1 MTKFEYK
8 LLAILNVMWMI
19 IFPLVIS
26 NGIYYLLG
34 SFIAQDLN
42 PYHWWMFTSTFGR
55 VLMVFFEVMI
65 LVSIPKWWE
74 QFKN

>member
-8 LLAILNVMWMI
+8 LFAILNVMWMI

-74 QFKN
+74 QFKK

>member
-8 LLAILNVMWMI
+8 LFAILNVMWMI

-74 QFKN
+74 QFQN

>member
-1 MTKFEYK
+1 
-8 LLAILNVMWMI
+8 MI

-74 QFKN
+74 QFKK

>member
-65 LVSIPKWWE
+65 LVSIPKGWE
-74 QFKN
+74 QFKK

>member
-8 LLAILNVMWMI
+8 LLAFLNVMWMI
-19 IFPLVIS
+19 ILPLVIA

-34 SFIAQDLN
+34 SFIARDLN
-42 PYHWWMFTSTFGR
+42 PHHWWMFTSTFGR

-74 QFKN
+74 QFKK

>member
-1 MTKFEYK
+1 MRRFKYK
-8 LLAILNVMWMI
+8 LFAILNVIWMI

-42 PYHWWMFTSTFGR
+42 PNHWWMFTSTFGR

-74 QFKN
+74 QFQN

>member
-1 MTKFEYK
+1 
-8 LLAILNVMWMI
+8 
-19 IFPLVIS
+19 LVIS

-42 PYHWWMFTSTFGR
+42 PYHCWMFTSTFGR

-74 QFKN
+74 QFQN

>member
-8 LLAILNVMWMI
+8 LFAILNVMWMI

-55 VLMVFFEVMI
+55 VLMVFFDVMI

-74 QFKN
+74 QFKK

>member
-74 QFKN
+74 QFKK